1 MTHTVFADR
10 FPAEKQEWWWAY
22 LVMVNPKREKTSE
35 RLMVDPVNITNLG
48 TVRFTSWLPTFVCIL
63 RVLDKYQTDIEREKA
78 EEEEIDMRFQAP
90 GKPGM
95 YNFTIYVRS
104 DSYIE
109 LGQFSNSDR

>member
-1 MTHTVFADR
+1 MTIDSD
-10 FPAEKQEWWWAY
+10 Q
-22 LVMVNPKREKTSE
+22 
-35 RLMVDPVNITNLG
+35 G
-48 TVRFTSWLPTFVCIL
+48 TRQ
-63 RVLDKYQTDIEREKA
+63 VLHRYWTIKKA

-109 LGQFSNSDR
+109 LG

>member
-1 MTHTVFADR
+1 
-10 FPAEKQEWWWAY
+10 
-22 LVMVNPKREKTSE
+22 
-35 RLMVDPVNITNLG
+35 
-48 TVRFTSWLPTFVCIL
+48 
-63 RVLDKYQTDIEREKA
+63 
-78 EEEEIDMRFQAP
+78 MRFQAP

>member
-1 MTHTVFADR
+1 
-10 FPAEKQEWWWAY
+10 
-22 LVMVNPKREKTSE
+22 
-35 RLMVDPVNITNLG
+35 MVDPVNITNLG
-48 TVRFTSWLPTFVCIL
+48 TVHYFHALGTWPLTVT
-63 RVLDKYQTDIEREKA
+63 RVLDKYYTDIERCKA

-109 LGQFSNSDR
+109 LG

>member
-48 TVRFTSWLPTFVCIL
+48 TVRSTNQLVRNHIDLSKIL
-63 RVLDKYQTDIEREKA
+63 RGNFYTKFFPCQLLVYTLLVLDRY
-78 EEEEIDMRFQAP
+78 
-90 GKPGM
+90 
-95 YNFTIYVRS
+95 
-104 DSYIE
+104 
-109 LGQFSNSDR
+109 

>member
-1 MTHTVFADR
+1 M
-10 FPAEKQEWWWAY
+10 
-22 LVMVNPKREKTSE
+22 N
-35 RLMVDPVNITNLG
+35 
-48 TVRFTSWLPTFVCIL
+48 
-63 RVLDKYQTDIEREKA
+63 DKKA

-109 LGQFSNSDR
+109 LGLFSNSDPWLALNEFQFGWSFWKPFKDVRHQFSIQVHEKPPEIDIEEYMDDDEEDPEDDGFITGKNHKIISKI